1 MKLKTH
7 AEGGR
12 DAAAN
17 RMLNHR
23 ARRWIASY
31 DFAITCS
38 GHGRTIKRNVAK
50 RLIRLATA
58 VAR

>member
-7 AEGGR
+7 AESGR

-50 RLIRLATA
+50 R
-58 VAR
+58 